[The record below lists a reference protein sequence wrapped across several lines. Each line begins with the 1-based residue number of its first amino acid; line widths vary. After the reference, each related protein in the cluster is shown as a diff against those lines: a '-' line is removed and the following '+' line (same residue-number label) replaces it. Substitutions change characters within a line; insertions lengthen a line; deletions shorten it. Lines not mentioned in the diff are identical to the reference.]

1 MEGEAVSVARAS
13 ASAVWMPRGSFWLRL
28 EVLGAWLLALVWLA
42 PLIYAFWAAFH
53 PPAYATRFEL
63 FAPLTLENFAEAWS
77 QAPST
82 SSRSQNLSRGIH
94 IALARATLTASPWH
108 SRAPLIGSGSASRG

>member
-13 ASAVWMPRGSFWLRL
+13 AVWMPRESFWRRL

-53 PPAYATRFEL
+53 PPAYATRFDL
-63 FAPLTLENFAEAWS
+63 F
-77 QAPST
+77 
-82 SSRSQNLSRGIH
+82 
-94 IALARATLTASPWH
+94 
-108 SRAPLIGSGSASRG
+108 APLIGSVSACRG